1 MSNKKEEILN
11 DSLNLSEIE
20 FLGDN
25 LGNVYKAM
33 DIYSKQ
39 QAIAFAEWTQK
50 NYFEQ
55 DDDGFWYKWMLR
67 SKEEQT
73 YTTEQLYQLFLQSQK
88 Q

>member
-39 QAIAFAEWTQK
+39 QAIAFAKYILLMDIEYDFGEEMWWNNK
-50 NYFEQ
+50 NTNWLT
-55 DDDGFWYKWMLR
+55 D
-67 SKEEQT
+67 
-73 YTTEQLYQLFLQSQK
+73 EQLYELFLQSKK